1 MHDQVDKKNNYKKVF
16 TQLILRD
23 KVILSIRIDLVTN
36 KTVND
41 LQKKK
46 KTESL
51 KEWRYFC
58 HLIL

>member
-51 KEWRYFC
+51 KE
-58 HLIL
+58 